1 MENKT
6 MTMALFSGS
15 LDKLTAAGIILSGAA
30 ADDMEVDIYVLL
42 QGARAFKKEIG
53 DNPDKLAMA
62 ENPDLKQEF
71 LNSLERLKVKTWL
84 EFFRE
89 AKELTNVKVHICGLA
104 GKIWGGE
111 KVGDFVDIVDDICG
125 IGEYITSAQETDV
138 HLFI

>member
-1 MENKT
+1 

-15 LDKLTAAGIILSGAA
+15 LDKLTAAGVVLSGAA
-30 ADDMEVDIYVLL
+30 ADDMEVDIYVLM

-89 AKELTNVKVHICGLA
+89 AKELTNVKIHICGLA
-104 GKIWGGE
+104 GKIWNGE
-111 KVGDFVDIVDDICG
+111 KVEDFVDIVDDICG